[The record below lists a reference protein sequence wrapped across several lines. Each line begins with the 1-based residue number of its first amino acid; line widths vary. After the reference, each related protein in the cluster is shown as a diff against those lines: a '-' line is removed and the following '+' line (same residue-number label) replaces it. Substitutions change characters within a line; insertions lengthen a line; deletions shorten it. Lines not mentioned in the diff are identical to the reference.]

1 MTSQALPVTAE
12 VIERVRVL
20 RKERG
25 LSARDLADR
34 MTAGG
39 YATSRTAIAQGECGY
54 RKEVSVDWVVAVARA
69 LGVPPELVFRGPNCT
84 ACNDMP
90 PKGFSCYACEK
101 GNP

>member
-1 MTSQALPVTAE
+1 MSQALPVTAE
-12 VIERVRVL
+12 IIARVRTL

-25 LSARDLADR
+25 ISAKTLAET
-34 MTAGG
+34 MTANG
-39 YATSRTAIAQGECGY
+39 YPTSRTSIAQGECGD

-69 LGVPPELVFRGPNCT
+69 LSVPVELVFRGPSCT

>member
-1 MTSQALPVTAE
+1 MSQALPVTAV
-12 VIERVRVL
+12 VIDRVRTL

-25 LSARDLADR
+25 ISAAVLAER
-34 MTAGG
+34 MTSGG
-39 YATSRTAIAQGECGY
+39 YPVSRTSIAQGECGY
-54 RKEVSVDWVVAVARA
+54 RKEVSVDWVVAVAKA
-69 LGVPPELVFRGPNCT
+69 LGVPPELVFRGPSCT